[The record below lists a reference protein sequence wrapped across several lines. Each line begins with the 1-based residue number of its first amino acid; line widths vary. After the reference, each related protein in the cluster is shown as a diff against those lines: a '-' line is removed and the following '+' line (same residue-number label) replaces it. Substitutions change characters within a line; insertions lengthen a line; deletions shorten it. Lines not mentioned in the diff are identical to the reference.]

1 MTTSLEQIR
10 VTDFRPYEGK
20 DFPLHFSAEMV
31 QTIRL
36 KEVLD
41 LPSYSNRERKPF
53 SLCFQTDQKTYYFLQ
68 GIYTLDHPVLGPM
81 DIFLVP
87 LGVRDG
93 GMQYE
98 AIFS

>member
-10 VTDFRPYEGK
+10 VTDFRPFEGM
-20 DFPLHFSAEMV
+20 DFSVQFSGETV
-31 QTIRL
+31 HTIRL

-41 LPSYSNRERKPF
+41 LPAHSNRERKPF
-53 SLCFQTDQKTYYFLQ
+53 SLCFQTDHKTHYFLQ
-68 GIYTLDHPVLGPM
+68 GIYTIDHPLLGPL

-87 LGVRDG
+87 LGIRDG